1 MGFNSG
7 FKGLTGMLNEENSSA
22 VKCLQWQDTCWQ
34 AAGLTVTSSTID
46 DSVCHAGVLS
56 REDRHIKVTAQELD
70 VLLGSVHSIVWTT
83 GLQKGLCTVGAKG
96 PLRHKTVHYTF
107 DTLSDKDSRVCSALL
122 QQMKH
127 GLITTPEP
135 SKKKF
140 EANAV
145 TKDGHGN
152 CLLEP

>member
-1 MGFNSG
+1 
-7 FKGLTGMLNEENSSA
+7 
-22 VKCLQWQDTCWQ
+22 
-34 AAGLTVTSSTID
+34 
-46 DSVCHAGVLS
+46 
-56 REDRHIKVTAQELD
+56 
-70 VLLGSVHSIVWTT
+70 
-83 GLQKGLCTVGAKG
+83 VGAKG
-96 PLRHKTVHYTF
+96 PLRHKTLHYTF
-107 DTLSDKDSRVCSALL
+107 DTLSDKDSRVSRALL